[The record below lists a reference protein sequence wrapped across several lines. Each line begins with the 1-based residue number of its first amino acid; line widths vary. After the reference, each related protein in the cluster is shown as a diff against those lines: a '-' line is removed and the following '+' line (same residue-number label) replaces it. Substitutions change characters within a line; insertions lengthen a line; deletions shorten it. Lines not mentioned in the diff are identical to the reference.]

1 VCVCVCV
8 CMHVCVVNNIITV
21 CHYHH
26 GRQGTSLNVATS
38 TTGTSSSTSS
48 SGGSEAWSPTSWK
61 SKVVSQ
67 PPKYEDENEF
77 DEAVAKLEKCSP
89 LVFAGEVR
97 TLHENL
103 ARACSGQ
110 GFLLMG
116 GDCAESFDEFNVD
129 HIRDS
134 FRVLLQMSLVLTFG
148 SAMPII
154 KVGRMA
160 GQFAKPRSE
169 PDEVIDGVSLP
180 SYRGDII
187 NSEAFTPESRRHDPN
202 NMVKAYHQSAQ
213 TLNILRAFSTGGY
226 ADISRLHAWNLDFV
240 EQTEEG
246 SRYVL

>member
-1 VCVCVCV
+1 VF
-8 CMHVCVVNNIITV
+8 
-21 CHYHH
+21 
-26 GRQGTSLNVATS
+26 QGPNYEN
-38 TTGTSSSTSS
+38 
-48 SGGSEAWSPTSWK
+48 SEELDAAV
-61 SKVVSQ
+61 SKL
-67 PPKYEDENEF
+67 K
-77 DEAVAKLEKCSP
+77 KCSP

-97 TLHENL
+97 SLHEQL

-116 GDCAESFDEFNVD
+116 GDCAEAFNEFNVD
-129 HIRDS
+129 HVRDT

-148 SAMPII
+148 AAMPII

-169 PDEVIDGVSLP
+169 PDEVRDGVALP

-187 NSEAFTPESRRHDPN
+187 NREEFTPEARRHDPN
-202 NMVKAYHQSAQ
+202 NMIDAYHQSAQ

-240 EQTEEG
+240 ETTDEG
-246 SRYVL
+246 SRYVN

>member
-1 VCVCVCV
+1 
-8 CMHVCVVNNIITV
+8 M
-21 CHYHH
+21 
-26 GRQGTSLNVATS
+26 QGPNYENPEEL
-38 TTGTSSSTSS
+38 
-48 SGGSEAWSPTSWK
+48 EA
-61 SKVVSQ
+61 
-67 PPKYEDENEF
+67 
-77 DEAVAKLEKCSP
+77 AVAALKKMSP

-97 TLHENL
+97 SLHEQL

-116 GDCAESFDEFNVD
+116 GDCAEAFDEFNVD
-129 HIRDS
+129 HVRDT
-134 FRVLLQMSLVLTFG
+134 FRVILQMSLVLTFG
-148 SAMPII
+148 AAMPII

-169 PDEVIDGVSLP
+169 PDEVQGDVSLP

-187 NSEAFTPESRRHDPN
+187 NNEDFTPEARRHNPW

-240 EQTEEG
+240 ETTEEG
-246 SRYVL
+246 SRYVERMTIARNFCLLISSDIYLTLSLPSATENSPPKLTNPFAS